1 MRDQLVKTIQQVK
14 RSVII
19 NNVSLLLLF
28 TEKRVKLYELR

>member
-19 NNVSLLLLF
+19 NNVFALTSVYRK
-28 TEKRVKLYELR
+28 ESKVV